1 MSSSSLLQNKIL
13 NRFQSLSGLSNTS
26 VLPKIGNIYSTDI
39 VKIQFDKQDTSIF
52 PPTNISV
59 IDWVGKINIEILNVT
74 QNGNLFNI
82 QSKISFENTNNSEIN
97 IPDILSN
104 DLDIN
109 MLINSVNVIDLRT
122 NFINLRY
129 KNQSQTYSYDVH
141 TNHGNVFLNDLRLS
155 LNFNIIDYNNNLS
168 YQSLAYVT
176 LDKN

>member
-39 VKIQFDKQDTSIF
+39 VKIQFDKQDLLTFS
-52 PPTNISV
+52 PNNISV

-74 QNGNLFNI
+74 QNGNLFHI

-141 TNHGNVFLNDLRLS
+141 TNDGNVFLNDLRLS
-155 LNFNIIDYNNNLS
+155 LNFNIVDYNNNLT